1 MPHALVVPKVIIF
14 LRRIIE
20 VKLIKL
26 NGINDM
32 KDWKLKLI
40 ASAIIIIICLII
52 NIRLYNH
59 SSERRADDGS
69 INILCVG
76 EVVGIDTPLAMGESP
91 SWTYPIDGQIITL
104 RLLSGKFKGKEV
116 FSANPFTG
124 EYSDRVLRVG
134 DKLYVNLKLKG
145 DNIISSVNIGEYIRT
160 PFLLYLACIF
170 LVLMVVIGGTKGI
183 KAIFAL
189 ILSFVFII
197 SILIPMCL
205 KGYNPILIAIMVS
218 SLNTFLTF
226 MLVGGITLKS
236 VAGILGSIGGLL
248 CTSLLASL
256 AGLILHFTGL
266 DVNFGFLTLGK
277 LLWMTKESS
286 GWNFSGL
293 LTAGMIIGASG
304 AIMDASMAVASAIE
318 EVKKANPSIGKWG
331 CMKAGLNV
339 GKDEMG
345 MMANTLIFA
354 YIGADMTLMLMPMIQ
369 FGEAGRAM
377 PMMRLIN
384 EESASSEIVQAIAG
398 TIGLVMSIPITA
410 FIAGLLIGRGSSHV
424 KDEFMAHRNK
434 ESRFFVPIALCVIA
448 IGINITYLIN
458 HRTYAS
464 QVDKKERKEIVS
476 EYVKARILEKSGYIE
491 IPGSNALGKGL
502 VKNEILKVKLLGGTF
517 KDQETLVQNVQDP
530 NRAPLYN
537 VMVKP
542 GDEIIIKI
550 DGSIEGI
557 ERTIMVN
564 YSRDSYLIYL
574 VGFFILIMTI
584 VGRSQ
589 GVRTALALAISI
601 AIVIK
606 VMIPFIAQGYN
617 AVLVVIC
624 TSGLIALLSMVIVIG
639 FNRKAGSATIGI
651 LGGVVVASAIV
662 LYADQKLHFTGI
674 ASSRTAIVTQ
684 FTGSENLDFRKILMS
699 GIIMGLL
706 GTAMDAAMG
715 VASSVREVKRA
726 NPNLPVTKLIS
737 SGMNVGTDLIGTMS
751 NTLIFAYLGLRI
763 ILLLTFWGTNIFS
776 GSKVEIL
783 STETISAEMLRLLAG
798 SVGLVLTIPIT
809 AVTAAFWD
817 KIARFLGFNIH

>member
-1 MPHALVVPKVIIF
+1 
-14 LRRIIE
+14 
-20 VKLIKL
+20 
-26 NGINDM
+26 M
-32 KDWKLKLI
+32 KDWKIKLP
-40 ASAIIIIICLII
+40 ALVIIVIITLII
-52 NIRLYNH
+52 NIRLYSY
-59 SSERRADDGS
+59 SSERKADDGS
-69 INILCVG
+69 TIILCVG
-76 EVVGIDTPLAMGESP
+76 KVVGIDAGIAVGESP

-104 RLLSGKFKGKEV
+104 RLLSGKLKGREV
-116 FSANPFTG
+116 FSANSFTG

-134 DKLYVNLKLKG
+134 DKLYVNLKLRG
-145 DNIISSVNIGEYIRT
+145 DNSSLISSANIGEYVRT

-170 LVLMVVIGGTKGI
+170 LALMIIIGGIKGI

-189 ILSFVFII
+189 ILSLVFII

-205 KGYNPILIAIMVS
+205 KGYNPIFIAIIVS

-248 CTSLLASL
+248 CTSFLASL
-256 AGLILHFTGL
+256 AGLVLHFTGL

-286 GWNFSGL
+286 EWNFHGL

-318 EVKKANPSIGKWG
+318 EVKKANPSIDRWG
-331 CMKAGLNV
+331 CIKAGLNV

-354 YIGADMTLMLMPMIQ
+354 YIGADITLMLMPMIQ

-377 PMMRLIN
+377 PMMRIIN

-398 TIGLVMSIPITA
+398 TIGLIMSIPITA
-410 FIAGLLIGRGSSHV
+410 LIAGFLIGRRS
-424 KDEFMAHRNK
+424 AHIKEDDVNNK
-434 ESRFFVPIALCVIA
+434 YKVSRFIVPIALCVIA
-448 IGINITYLIN
+448 IGANIAYLISHN
-458 HRTYAS
+458 IYAS
-464 QVDKKERKEIVS
+464 QVDKKEQKEIVS
-476 EYVKARILEKSGYIE
+476 EYVKARVLEKSDFVE
-491 IPGSNALGKGL
+491 VPGSNILGKGL
-502 VKNEILKVKLLGGTF
+502 VKNEILKAKILGGTF
-517 KDQETLVQNVQDP
+517 KGQQVLVQNVQDP

-537 VMVKP
+537 LTVKP

-550 DGSIEGI
+550 NGSAEGI
-557 ERTIMVN
+557 EQTIMVN
-564 YSRDSYLIYL
+564 YSRDGYLIYL
-574 VGFFILIMTI
+574 VGLFILIMTI

-589 GVRTALALAISI
+589 GIRTAIALAISI
-601 AIVIK
+601 VIVIK
-606 VMIPFIAQGYN
+606 IMIPFISQGYN

-624 TSGLIALLSMVIVIG
+624 ASGLIALLSMIIVIG
-639 FNRKAGSATIGI
+639 INRKAGSATIGI
-651 LGGVVVASAIV
+651 LGGVIIASAIV

-706 GTAMDAAMG
+706 GTAMDAAMA

-751 NTLIFAYLGLRI
+751 NTLIFAYMGLRI

-776 GSKVEIL
+776 GSKIEIL
-783 STETISAEMLRLLAG
+783 NTETLSAEMLRLLAG

-809 AVTAAFWD
+809 AITAAFWD
-817 KIARFLGFNIH
+817 KIVGFLGFNGR